1 MYSVKNLEKY
11 YSTRKETMN
20 NELFDVIRKT
30 VCLNNP
36 VGTLV
41 GYYDENLTITMASE
55 YFLYNLGYSL
65 EEFER
70 ACNSSLRKILCDDIA
85 DDLREW
91 EGVKEGRMLTS
102 DGTPVAVRIIKSDSV
117 DEHGVQ
123 VWVLAVHLAWEH
135 ENLLLINK
143 AIHSA
148 PWYIDF
154 DKNGMIEKV
163 YWSQT
168 FRQMLGYK
176 SKEEFPDVLESWSDA
191 IHPEDKEATLEC
203 FFGAV
208 HDKSGKE
215 KYDVE
220 YRFRLADGTY
230 HWVHEVGEVIRRLD
244 GSPSR
249 VAGVFIDIEKVV
261 NTRRKLKKAEAFHD
275 AFTNTNLCEYYV
287 DLQDNTY
294 EPLKVAAG
302 LQDIFDKSQ
311 TWDELTYN
319 FSIDKVCA
327 EYKDAVK
334 RFYDRGRIAVG
345 FANGEEQ
352 LGLECEIML
361 KGERRWVLNVMV
373 PGKLEGIRYAMVF
386 LRDITDIKLQNSKQQ
401 QLQKRNTDMEHLVNS
416 MAHVVDRFAV
426 CDFEQ
431 DSYEY
436 HNING
441 VLRYPPKG
449 KYGDLIRRVTQSFK
463 TLEPFAPLAECMNPA
478 YIRKHLLKED
488 DIYKFEYCSYEE
500 DIFLV
505 ASLVPLEW
513 RYGVLTKVLWIGIDT
528 TEIKKNE
535 RESRRMLKDAFEA
548 AERASAA
555 KTEFLSNMSHDL
567 RTPMNAIV
575 GLTALAGANLDN
587 VERVKDCLNKIAGSS
602 RHLLGL
608 INEVLDMAR
617 IESGRIA
624 LVDEDFNLQE
634 LVDNM
639 VSMIKPSLVQHGHD
653 FDVNV
658 RHIEH
663 EAVCGDSL
671 RIQQM
676 LINFLTN
683 AIKYTNDGGKI
694 RLDIEELP
702 NGFSELGC
710 FRFIIEDNG
719 IGMSEEFQQVMFNPF
734 TRADDKRTTQVPG
747 TGLGMA
753 IAQNIVTM
761 MNGEIKVKSKLN
773 QGTRIMVTIYLKLQ
787 DKEYEKIKELAGLPV
802 LVVDDDELC
811 CENTVATLQGIGLKG
826 EWVNS
831 GEKAVQLAYAR
842 HDKKD
847 DFFAIIMDWQMPG
860 MDGIETTRKLRERI
874 GSDVT
879 IIMLTSY
886 DYADIV
892 DEAKEAGV
900 DGFIEKPLFRS
911 KLTSTLQ
918 RFIEHKEA
926 ETPRDY
932 LAELKA
938 TDYSQKR
945 VLMVEDNQLN
955 REIACSIIG
964 MTKVQI
970 ETAENGKE
978 AVDKIIQSPEGWF
991 DLVFMDI
998 QMPIMNGYEATA
1010 AIRAL
1015 AGSRGRVPIVAVTA
1029 NAFAEDVQL
1038 AKNAGMNGHLEKPLD
1053 FKKLSKTLTEWLG

>member
-70 ACNSSLRKILCDDIA
+70 ACNSSLRNILCDDIA

-117 DEHGVQ
+117 DENGVK

-176 SKEEFPDVLESWSDA
+176 RQEEFPDVLESWLDG

-208 HDKSGKE
+208 HDKTGKE

-319 FSIDKVCA
+319 FSIDKVCE

-373 PGKLEGIRYAMVF
+373 PGKLDGIRYAMVF

-449 KYGDLIRRVTQSFK
+449 KYGDLIKRVTQSFK
-463 TLEPFAPLAECMNPA
+463 TLESFAPLAECMNPA
-478 YIRKHLLKED
+478 YIRKHLLKEG

-535 RESRRMLKDAFEA
+535 RESRRMLKDAFKA

-639 VSMIKPSLVQHGHD
+639 VSMIKPSLVQHGHN
-653 FDVNV
+653 FDVTIS
-658 RHIEH
+658 HIEH

-694 RLDIEELP
+694 RFNIEELP

-734 TRADDKRTTQVPG
+734 TRADDKRITKVPG
-747 TGLGMA
+747 SGLGMA
-753 IAQNIVTM
+753 IAQNIVEM
-761 MNGEIKVKSKLN
+761 MNGEIKVESKPN
-773 QGTRIMVTIYLKLQ
+773 QGTKIVVTIYLKLQ

-831 GEKAVQLAYAR
+831 GEKAVQLSYAR

-860 MDGIETTRKLRERI
+860 MDGIETNRRIRERI

-911 KLTSTLQ
+911 KLTSILQ

-926 ETPRDY
+926 EVPRDY
-932 LAELKA
+932 MAELKA
-938 TDYSQKR
+938 IDYSQKR
-945 VLMVEDNQLN
+945 VLLVEDNQLN

-1015 AGSRGRVPIVAVTA
+1015 AGSRGKVPIVAVTA

>member
-11 YSTRKETMN
+11 YSASQTAMN
-20 NELFDVIRKT
+20 SELFSVIRKT

-70 ACNSSLRKILCDDIA
+70 ACNSSLSKILCDDIA

-208 HDKSGKE
+208 HDKTGKE

-319 FSIDKVCA
+319 FSIDKVCE

-401 QLQKRNTDMEHLVNS
+401 QLQKHNTDMEHLVNS
-416 MAHVVDRFAV
+416 MAQVVDRFAV

-431 DSYEY
+431 DIYEY

-441 VLRYPPKG
+441 VLRYPDKG
-449 KYGDLIRRVTQSFK
+449 KYSDLIKHVTQNFK
-463 TLEPFAPLAECMNPA
+463 TLEPFAPLAECLNPA
-478 YIRKHLLKED
+478 YIRKHLLKEG

-535 RESRRMLKDAFEA
+535 RESRRMLKDAFKA

-639 VSMIKPSLVQHGHD
+639 VSMIKPSLVQHGHN

-694 RLDIEELP
+694 RFDIEELP

-753 IAQNIVTM
+753 IAQNIVKM
-761 MNGEIKVKSKLN
+761 MNGEIKVESKLN

-860 MDGIETTRKLRERI
+860 MDGIETTRKIRERI

-926 ETPRDY
+926 EKPRDY

-978 AVDKIIQSPEGWF
+978 AVDKLIQSPEGWF

-1015 AGSRGRVPIVAVTA
+1015 AGSRGKVPIVAVTA

>member
-20 NELFDVIRKT
+20 NELFDVIREI
-30 VCLNNP
+30 VCRNNP
-36 VGTLV
+36 VGALV
-41 GYYDENLTITMASE
+41 GYYDDNLTIAMASE
-55 YFLYNLGYSL
+55 YFLYNLGYSM

-70 ACNSSLRKILCDDIA
+70 ACNSSLRNILCDDIA
-85 DDLREW
+85 DDLHEW
-91 EGVKEGRMLTS
+91 EGFKESRMMSS
-102 DGTPVAVRIIKSDSV
+102 DGTPVAVRMLKSDSV
-117 DEHGVQ
+117 DENGVP

-176 SKEEFPDVLESWSDA
+176 SKEEFPDVLESWSDG
-191 IHPEDKEATLEC
+191 IHPEDREATLEC

-208 HDKSGKE
+208 HDKTGKE

-249 VAGVFIDIEKVV
+249 VAGVFIDIEKAVKD
-261 NTRRKLKKAEAFHD
+261 RRNLKKAEAFHD

-294 EPLKVAAG
+294 ESLKVAAG
-302 LQDIFDKSQ
+302 LQDIFDKSR
-311 TWDELTYN
+311 TWDELARN
-319 FSIDKVCA
+319 FAIDKVCE

-334 RFYDRGRIAVG
+334 SFYDRGRIAVG

-431 DSYEY
+431 DIYEY

-449 KYGDLIRRVTQSFK
+449 KYGDLIKRVTQSFK
-463 TLEPFAPLAECMNPA
+463 TLEPLAPLAECMNPA

-535 RESRRMLKDAFEA
+535 RESRRMLKDAFKA

-753 IAQNIVTM
+753 IAQNIVKM
-761 MNGEIKVKSKLN
+761 MNGEIKVESKLN

-860 MDGIETTRKLRERI
+860 MDGIETTRKIRERI

-926 ETPRDY
+926 EKPKDY

-938 TDYSQKR
+938 IDYSQKR
-945 VLMVEDNQLN
+945 VLVVEDNQLN

-978 AVDKIIQSPEGWF
+978 AVDKLIQSPEGWF

-1015 AGSRGRVPIVAVTA
+1015 AGSRGKVPIVAVTA

>member
-11 YSTRKETMN
+11 YSASQIAMN
-20 NELFDVIRKT
+20 SELFSVIRKT

-70 ACNSSLRKILCDDIA
+70 ACNSSLRNILCDDIA

-117 DEHGVQ
+117 DENGVK

-176 SKEEFPDVLESWSDA
+176 RQEEFPDVLESWLDG

-208 HDKSGKE
+208 HDKTGKE

-319 FSIDKVCA
+319 FSIDKVCE

-449 KYGDLIRRVTQSFK
+449 KYGDLIKRVTQSFK
-463 TLEPFAPLAECMNPA
+463 TLESFAPLAECMNPA
-478 YIRKHLLKED
+478 YIRKHLLKEG

-535 RESRRMLKDAFEA
+535 RESRRMLKDAFKA

-753 IAQNIVTM
+753 IAQNIVEM
-761 MNGEIKVKSKLN
+761 MNGEIKVESKPN
-773 QGTRIMVTIYLKLQ
+773 QGTKIVVTIYLKLQ

-811 CENTVATLQGIGLKG
+811 CENTVATLQGIGLRG

-860 MDGIETTRKLRERI
+860 MDGIETTRKIRERI

-1015 AGSRGRVPIVAVTA
+1015 AGSRGKVPIVAVTA

>member
-11 YSTRKETMN
+11 YSTKKETMN
-20 NELFDVIRKT
+20 NELFDVIRET
-30 VCLNNP
+30 VCQNNP
-36 VGTLV
+36 VGALV
-41 GYYDENLTITMASE
+41 GYYDDNLTIAMASE
-55 YFLYNLGYSL
+55 YFLYNLGYSM

-70 ACNSSLRKILCDDIA
+70 ACNSSLRNILCDDIA

-91 EGVKEGRMLTS
+91 EGFKESRMMSS
-102 DGTPVAVRIIKSDSV
+102 DGTPVAVRMLKSDSV
-117 DEHGVQ
+117 DENGVP
-123 VWVLAVHLAWEH
+123 VWVMAVHLDWEH
-135 ENLLLINK
+135 ENLMLINK
-143 AIHSA
+143 AINSA

-154 DKNGMIEKV
+154 DKNGMVERV
-163 YWSQT
+163 YWSPT
-168 FRQMLGYK
+168 FLDMLGYK
-176 SKEEFPDVLESWSDA
+176 SKEEFPNVLESWSDA

-203 FFGAV
+203 FFDAV
-208 HDKSGKE
+208 HDKTDEE

-230 HWVHEVGEVIRRLD
+230 HWFHEVGEVIRRVD

-249 VAGVFIDIEKVV
+249 VAGVFIDIEKVM
-261 NTRRKLKKAEAFHD
+261 NARHNLKKAEAFHD
-275 AFTNTNLCEYYV
+275 AFTNSNLCEYYV
-287 DLQDNTY
+287 DLQDNSF
-294 EPLKVAAG
+294 ESLKVDES
-302 LQDIFDKSQ
+302 LQDIFQQSYN
-311 TWDELTYN
+311 WDELAHN
-319 FSIDKVCA
+319 FVIHKVCE

-334 RFYDRGRIAVG
+334 RFYDRGRIAVA

-361 KGERRWVLNVMV
+361 RGERRWVLNVMV
-373 PGKLEGIRYAMVF
+373 PGKMEGIRYAMVF
-386 LRDITDIKLQNSKQQ
+386 LRDITDIKLQNAKQQ

-431 DSYEY
+431 DIYEY

-441 VLRYPPKG
+441 VLRYPDKG
-449 KYGDLIRRVTQSFK
+449 KYSDLIKKVTQSFK
-463 TLEPFAPLAECMNPA
+463 TLEPLAPLTECLSPA
-478 YIRKHLLKED
+478 YIRKHLLKEG

-513 RYGVLTKVLWIGIDT
+513 RYGVLTKVLWISIDT

-535 RESRRMLKDAFEA
+535 RASRRMLKDAFKA

-639 VSMIKPSLVQHGHD
+639 VSMIKPSLVQHGHN

-683 AIKYTNDGGKI
+683 AVKYTNDGGKI
-694 RLDIEELP
+694 RFNIEELP

-734 TRADDKRTTQVPG
+734 TRADDKRITKVPG
-747 TGLGMA
+747 SGLGMA
-753 IAQNIVTM
+753 IAQNIVEM
-761 MNGEIKVKSKLN
+761 MNGEIKVESKPN
-773 QGTRIMVTIYLKLQ
+773 QGTKIVVTIYLKLQ

-860 MDGIETTRKLRERI
+860 MDGIETTRRIRERI

-911 KLTSTLQ
+911 KLTSILQ

-926 ETPRDY
+926 EVPRDY
-932 LAELKA
+932 MAELKA
-938 TDYSQKR
+938 IDYSQKR
-945 VLMVEDNQLN
+945 VLLVEDNQLN

-1015 AGSRGRVPIVAVTA
+1015 AGSRGKVPIVAVTA

>member
-20 NELFDVIRKT
+20 NELFDVIRET

-117 DEHGVQ
+117 DENGVK

-176 SKEEFPDVLESWSDA
+176 RQEEFPDVLESWLDG

-208 HDKSGKE
+208 HDKTGKE

-319 FSIDKVCA
+319 FSIDKVCE

-431 DSYEY
+431 DIYEY

-441 VLRYPPKG
+441 VLRYPDKG
-449 KYGDLIRRVTQSFK
+449 KYSELIKKVTQSFK
-463 TLEPFAPLAECMNPA
+463 TLEPLAPLTECLSPA
-478 YIRKHLLKED
+478 YIRKHLLKEG

-513 RYGVLTKVLWIGIDT
+513 RYGVLTKVLWISIDT

-535 RESRRMLKDAFEA
+535 RASRRMLKDAFKA

-639 VSMIKPSLVQHGHD
+639 VSMIKPSLVQHGHN
-653 FDVNV
+653 FDVTIS
-658 RHIEH
+658 HIEH

-694 RLDIEELP
+694 RFNIEELP

-734 TRADDKRTTQVPG
+734 TRADDKRITKVPG
-747 TGLGMA
+747 SGLGMA
-753 IAQNIVTM
+753 IAQNIVEM
-761 MNGEIKVKSKLN
+761 MNGEIKVESKPN
-773 QGTRIMVTIYLKLQ
+773 QGTKIVVTIYLKLQ

-831 GEKAVQLAYAR
+831 GEKAVQLSYAR

-860 MDGIETTRKLRERI
+860 MDGIETTRKIRERI

-926 ETPRDY
+926 EKPRDY

-938 TDYSQKR
+938 IDYSQKR
-945 VLMVEDNQLN
+945 VLLVEDNQLN

-1015 AGSRGRVPIVAVTA
+1015 AGSRGKVPIVAVTA

>member
-11 YSTRKETMN
+11 YSASQTAMN
-20 NELFDVIRKT
+20 SELFSVIRKT

-70 ACNSSLRKILCDDIA
+70 ACNSSLRNILCDDIA

-117 DEHGVQ
+117 DENGVK

-176 SKEEFPDVLESWSDA
+176 RQEEFPDVLESWLDG

-208 HDKSGKE
+208 HDKTGKE

-319 FSIDKVCA
+319 FSIDKVCE

-431 DSYEY
+431 DIYEY

-449 KYGDLIRRVTQSFK
+449 KYGDLIKRVTQSFK
-463 TLEPFAPLAECMNPA
+463 TLESFAPLAECMNPA
-478 YIRKHLLKED
+478 YIRKHLLKEG

-535 RESRRMLKDAFEA
+535 RESRRMLKDAFKA

-753 IAQNIVTM
+753 IAQNIVKM
-761 MNGEIKVKSKLN
+761 MNGEIKVESKLN

-811 CENTVATLQGIGLKG
+811 CENTVATLQGIGLNG

-860 MDGIETTRKLRERI
+860 MDGIETTRKIRERI

-926 ETPRDY
+926 EKPRDY

-998 QMPIMNGYEATA
+998 QMPLMNGYEATA

>member
-20 NELFDVIRKT
+20 NELFDVIRET

-91 EGVKEGRMLTS
+91 EGVREGRMLTA
-102 DGTPVAVRIIKSDSV
+102 DDTPVAVRIVKGDSV
-117 DEHGVQ
+117 DEHGVK

-176 SKEEFPDVLESWSDA
+176 RQEEFPDVLESWLDG
-191 IHPEDKEATLEC
+191 IHPEDKEATVEC

-208 HDKSGKE
+208 HDKTGKE

-294 EPLKVAAG
+294 ESLKVAAG

-319 FSIDKVCA
+319 FSIDKVCE

-416 MAHVVDRFAV
+416 MAQVVDRFAV

-431 DSYEY
+431 DIYEY

-449 KYGDLIRRVTQSFK
+449 KYGDLIKRVTQSFK

-587 VERVKDCLNKIAGSS
+587 IERVKDCLNKIAGSS

-676 LINFLTN
+676 LINFLIN
-683 AIKYTNDGGKI
+683 AVKYTHDGGKI

-753 IAQNIVTM
+753 IAQNIVKM
-761 MNGEIKVKSKLN
+761 MNGEIKVESKLN

-860 MDGIETTRKLRERI
+860 MDGIETTRKIRERI

-892 DEAKEAGV
+892 DEAKDAGV

-1015 AGSRGRVPIVAVTA
+1015 AGSRGKVPIVAVTA

>member
-1 MYSVKNLEKY
+1 M
-11 YSTRKETMN
+11 
-20 NELFDVIRKT
+20 
-30 VCLNNP
+30 
-36 VGTLV
+36 
-41 GYYDENLTITMASE
+41 DEA
-55 YFLYNLGYSL
+55 
-65 EEFER
+65 
-70 ACNSSLRKILCDDIA
+70 
-85 DDLREW
+85 
-91 EGVKEGRMLTS
+91 
-102 DGTPVAVRIIKSDSV
+102 
-117 DEHGVQ
+117 
-123 VWVLAVHLAWEH
+123 
-135 ENLLLINK
+135 
-143 AIHSA
+143 
-148 PWYIDF
+148 
-154 DKNGMIEKV
+154 
-163 YWSQT
+163 
-168 FRQMLGYK
+168 
-176 SKEEFPDVLESWSDA
+176 
-191 IHPEDKEATLEC
+191 
-203 FFGAV
+203 
-208 HDKSGKE
+208 
-215 KYDVE
+215 
-220 YRFRLADGTY
+220 
-230 HWVHEVGEVIRRLD
+230 
-244 GSPSR
+244 
-249 VAGVFIDIEKVV
+249 
-261 NTRRKLKKAEAFHD
+261 
-275 AFTNTNLCEYYV
+275 
-287 DLQDNTY
+287 
-294 EPLKVAAG
+294 
-302 LQDIFDKSQ
+302 
-311 TWDELTYN
+311 
-319 FSIDKVCA
+319 
-327 EYKDAVK
+327 
-334 RFYDRGRIAVG
+334 
-345 FANGEEQ
+345 
-352 LGLECEIML
+352 
-361 KGERRWVLNVMV
+361 
-373 PGKLEGIRYAMVF
+373 
-386 LRDITDIKLQNSKQQ
+386 
-401 QLQKRNTDMEHLVNS
+401 
-416 MAHVVDRFAV
+416 
-426 CDFEQ
+426 
-431 DSYEY
+431 
-436 HNING
+436 
-441 VLRYPPKG
+441 
-449 KYGDLIRRVTQSFK
+449 
-463 TLEPFAPLAECMNPA
+463 
-478 YIRKHLLKED
+478 
-488 DIYKFEYCSYEE
+488 
-500 DIFLV
+500 
-505 ASLVPLEW
+505 
-513 RYGVLTKVLWIGIDT
+513 
-528 TEIKKNE
+528 
-535 RESRRMLKDAFEA
+535 
-548 AERASAA
+548 
-555 KTEFLSNMSHDL
+555 
-567 RTPMNAIV
+567 
-575 GLTALAGANLDN
+575 
-587 VERVKDCLNKIAGSS
+587 
-602 RHLLGL
+602 
-608 INEVLDMAR
+608 
-617 IESGRIA
+617 
-624 LVDEDFNLQE
+624 FNLQE

-639 VSMIKPSLVQHGHD
+639 VSRIKPSLVQHGHD
-653 FDVNV
+653 FDVNA

-753 IAQNIVTM
+753 IAQNIVKM
-761 MNGEIKVKSKLN
+761 MNGEIKVESKLN

-860 MDGIETTRKLRERI
+860 MDGIETTRKIRERI

-892 DEAKEAGV
+892 DEAKDAGV

-926 ETPRDY
+926 EKPRDY

-1015 AGSRGRVPIVAVTA
+1015 AGSRGKVPIVAVTA

>member
-20 NELFDVIRKT
+20 NELFDVIRET

-70 ACNSSLRKILCDDIA
+70 ACNSSLRNILCDDIA

-117 DEHGVQ
+117 DENGVP

-154 DKNGMIEKV
+154 DKNGMVERV

-168 FRQMLGYK
+168 FLEMLGYK
-176 SKEEFPDVLESWSDA
+176 SKEEFPDVLESWSDGL
-191 IHPEDKEATLEC
+191 HPEDKEATLEC

-208 HDKSGKE
+208 HDKTGKK

-220 YRFRLADGTY
+220 YRFRRADGTY
-230 HWVHEVGEVIRRLD
+230 HWIHEVGEVIRRLD

-319 FSIDKVCA
+319 FAIDKVCE

-401 QLQKRNTDMEHLVNS
+401 QLKKRNTDMEHLVNS

-431 DSYEY
+431 DIYEY

-449 KYGDLIRRVTQSFK
+449 KYGDLIKRVTQSFK

-478 YIRKHLLKED
+478 YIRKHLLKEG

-535 RESRRMLKDAFEA
+535 RESRRMLKDAFKA

-676 LINFLTN
+676 LINFLIN
-683 AIKYTNDGGKI
+683 AVKYTHDGGKI
-694 RLDIEELP
+694 RFDIEELP

-753 IAQNIVTM
+753 IAQNIVKM
-761 MNGEIKVKSKLN
+761 MNGEIKVESKLDE
-773 QGTRIMVTIYLKLQ
+773 GTRIAVTIYLKLQ

-860 MDGIETTRKLRERI
+860 MDGIETTRKIRERI

-1015 AGSRGRVPIVAVTA
+1015 AGSRGKVPIVAVTA

>member
-11 YSTRKETMN
+11 YSASQTAMN
-20 NELFDVIRKT
+20 SELFSVIRKT

-117 DEHGVQ
+117 DENGVK

-176 SKEEFPDVLESWSDA
+176 RQEEFPDVLESWLDG

-208 HDKSGKE
+208 HDKTGKE

-302 LQDIFDKSQ
+302 LQDIFDKSR

-319 FSIDKVCA
+319 FSIDKVCE

-449 KYGDLIRRVTQSFK
+449 KYGDLIKRVTQSFK
-463 TLEPFAPLAECMNPA
+463 TLEPLAPLAECMNPA

-535 RESRRMLKDAFEA
+535 RESRRMLKDAFKA

-719 IGMSEEFQQVMFNPF
+719 IGMSDEFQQVMFNPF

-753 IAQNIVTM
+753 IAQNIVKM
-761 MNGEIKVKSKLN
+761 MNGEIKVESKLN

-860 MDGIETTRKLRERI
+860 MDGIETTRKIRERI

-892 DEAKEAGV
+892 DEAKDAGV

-1015 AGSRGRVPIVAVTA
+1015 AGSRGKVPIVAVTA

>member
-1 MYSVKNLEKY
+1 
-11 YSTRKETMN
+11 
-20 NELFDVIRKT
+20 
-30 VCLNNP
+30 
-36 VGTLV
+36 
-41 GYYDENLTITMASE
+41 MA
-55 YFLYNLGYSL
+55 
-65 EEFER
+65 
-70 ACNSSLRKILCDDIA
+70 
-85 DDLREW
+85 
-91 EGVKEGRMLTS
+91 
-102 DGTPVAVRIIKSDSV
+102 
-117 DEHGVQ
+117 
-123 VWVLAVHLAWEH
+123 
-135 ENLLLINK
+135 
-143 AIHSA
+143 
-148 PWYIDF
+148 
-154 DKNGMIEKV
+154 
-163 YWSQT
+163 
-168 FRQMLGYK
+168 
-176 SKEEFPDVLESWSDA
+176 
-191 IHPEDKEATLEC
+191 
-203 FFGAV
+203 
-208 HDKSGKE
+208 
-215 KYDVE
+215 
-220 YRFRLADGTY
+220 
-230 HWVHEVGEVIRRLD
+230 
-244 GSPSR
+244 
-249 VAGVFIDIEKVV
+249 
-261 NTRRKLKKAEAFHD
+261 
-275 AFTNTNLCEYYV
+275 
-287 DLQDNTY
+287 
-294 EPLKVAAG
+294 
-302 LQDIFDKSQ
+302 QDI
-311 TWDELTYN
+311 
-319 FSIDKVCA
+319 
-327 EYKDAVK
+327 
-334 RFYDRGRIAVG
+334 
-345 FANGEEQ
+345 
-352 LGLECEIML
+352 
-361 KGERRWVLNVMV
+361 
-373 PGKLEGIRYAMVF
+373 
-386 LRDITDIKLQNSKQQ
+386 
-401 QLQKRNTDMEHLVNS
+401 
-416 MAHVVDRFAV
+416 
-426 CDFEQ
+426 
-431 DSYEY
+431 YEY

-441 VLRYPPKG
+441 VLRYLDKG
-449 KYGDLIRRVTQSFK
+449 KYSELIKKVTQSFK
-463 TLEPFAPLAECMNPA
+463 TLEPLAPLTECLSPA
-478 YIRKHLLKED
+478 YIRKHLLKEG

-513 RYGVLTKVLWIGIDT
+513 RYGVLTKVLWISIDT

-535 RESRRMLKDAFEA
+535 RASRRMLKDAFKA

-587 VERVKDCLNKIAGSS
+587 VERVKGCLNKIAGSS

-639 VSMIKPSLVQHGHD
+639 VSMIKPSLVQHGHN

-683 AIKYTNDGGKI
+683 SIKYTNDGGKI
-694 RLDIEELP
+694 RFDIEELP

-753 IAQNIVTM
+753 IAQNIVKM
-761 MNGEIKVKSKLN
+761 MNGEIKVESKLN

-842 HDKKD
+842 NDKKD

-860 MDGIETTRKLRERI
+860 MDGIETTRKIRERI

-926 ETPRDY
+926 EVPRDY
-932 LAELKA
+932 MAELKA
-938 TDYSQKR
+938 IDYSQKR
-945 VLMVEDNQLN
+945 VLLVEDNQLN

-1015 AGSRGRVPIVAVTA
+1015 AGSRGKVPIVAVTA

-1053 FKKLSKTLTEWLG
+1053 FKKLSKTLTEWLLGRERTFVEVAHDAAQQAVVAGRYAVVVVQRVAGDGIDENLELLGIGNVVKQFRVQCVQAFDEQHGAFFQFKALAVIFANARNEIIFRYFHGLSGNQS

>member
-1 MYSVKNLEKY
+1 M
-11 YSTRKETMN
+11 
-20 NELFDVIRKT
+20 
-30 VCLNNP
+30 
-36 VGTLV
+36 
-41 GYYDENLTITMASE
+41 
-55 YFLYNLGYSL
+55 
-65 EEFER
+65 
-70 ACNSSLRKILCDDIA
+70 
-85 DDLREW
+85 
-91 EGVKEGRMLTS
+91 
-102 DGTPVAVRIIKSDSV
+102 
-117 DEHGVQ
+117 
-123 VWVLAVHLAWEH
+123 
-135 ENLLLINK
+135 
-143 AIHSA
+143 
-148 PWYIDF
+148 
-154 DKNGMIEKV
+154 
-163 YWSQT
+163 
-168 FRQMLGYK
+168 
-176 SKEEFPDVLESWSDA
+176 
-191 IHPEDKEATLEC
+191 
-203 FFGAV
+203 
-208 HDKSGKE
+208 
-215 KYDVE
+215 
-220 YRFRLADGTY
+220 
-230 HWVHEVGEVIRRLD
+230 
-244 GSPSR
+244 
-249 VAGVFIDIEKVV
+249 
-261 NTRRKLKKAEAFHD
+261 
-275 AFTNTNLCEYYV
+275 
-287 DLQDNTY
+287 
-294 EPLKVAAG
+294 
-302 LQDIFDKSQ
+302 
-311 TWDELTYN
+311 
-319 FSIDKVCA
+319 
-327 EYKDAVK
+327 
-334 RFYDRGRIAVG
+334 
-345 FANGEEQ
+345 
-352 LGLECEIML
+352 
-361 KGERRWVLNVMV
+361 
-373 PGKLEGIRYAMVF
+373 
-386 LRDITDIKLQNSKQQ
+386 
-401 QLQKRNTDMEHLVNS
+401 
-416 MAHVVDRFAV
+416 
-426 CDFEQ
+426 
-431 DSYEY
+431 
-436 HNING
+436 
-441 VLRYPPKG
+441 
-449 KYGDLIRRVTQSFK
+449 
-463 TLEPFAPLAECMNPA
+463 APLTECLSPA
-478 YIRKHLLKED
+478 YIRKHLLKEG

-513 RYGVLTKVLWIGIDT
+513 RYGVLTKVLWISIDT

-535 RESRRMLKDAFEA
+535 RASRRMLKDAFKA

-587 VERVKDCLNKIAGSS
+587 VERVKGCLNKIAGSS

-639 VSMIKPSLVQHGHD
+639 VSMIKPSLVQHGHN

-683 AIKYTNDGGKI
+683 SIKYTNDGGKI
-694 RLDIEELP
+694 RFDIEELP

-753 IAQNIVTM
+753 IAQNIVKM
-761 MNGEIKVKSKLN
+761 MNGEIKVESKLN

-860 MDGIETTRKLRERI
+860 MDGIETTRKIRERI

-926 ETPRDY
+926 EKPRDY

-1015 AGSRGRVPIVAVTA
+1015 AGSRGKVPIVAVTA

-1053 FKKLSKTLTEWLG
+1053 LKKLSKTLTEWLG

>member
-11 YSTRKETMN
+11 YSASQIAMN
-20 NELFDVIRKT
+20 SELFSVIRKT

-70 ACNSSLRKILCDDIA
+70 ACNSSLRNILCDDIA

-117 DEHGVQ
+117 DENGVK

-176 SKEEFPDVLESWSDA
+176 RQEEFPDVLESWLDG

-208 HDKSGKE
+208 HDKTGKE

-319 FSIDKVCA
+319 FSIDKVCE

-449 KYGDLIRRVTQSFK
+449 KYGDLIKRVTQSFK
-463 TLEPFAPLAECMNPA
+463 TLESFAPLAECMNPA
-478 YIRKHLLKED
+478 YIRKHLLKEG

-513 RYGVLTKVLWIGIDT
+513 RYGVLTKVLWISIDT

-535 RESRRMLKDAFEA
+535 RASRRMLKDAFKA

-587 VERVKDCLNKIAGSS
+587 VERVKGCLNKIAGSS

-747 TGLGMA
+747 SGLGMA
-753 IAQNIVTM
+753 IAQNIVKM
-761 MNGEIKVKSKLN
+761 MNGEIKVESKLN

-860 MDGIETTRKLRERI
+860 MDGIATTRKIRERI

-892 DEAKEAGV
+892 DEAKDAGV

-926 ETPRDY
+926 EKPKDY

-938 TDYSQKR
+938 IDYSQKR
-945 VLMVEDNQLN
+945 VLVVEDNQLN

-978 AVDKIIQSPEGWF
+978 AVDKLIQSPEGWF

-1015 AGSRGRVPIVAVTA
+1015 AGSRGKVPIVAVTA

>member
-1 MYSVKNLEKY
+1 MYSVKNIEKY
-11 YSTRKETMN
+11 YSTDKKTMN
-20 NELFDVIRKT
+20 SELFDVIRET

-41 GYYDENLTITMASE
+41 GYYDDNLTIAMASE

-70 ACNSSLRKILCDDIA
+70 ACNSSLRNILCDDIA

-117 DEHGVQ
+117 DENGVK

-176 SKEEFPDVLESWSDA
+176 RQEEFPDVLESWLDG

-208 HDKSGKE
+208 HDKTGKE

-302 LQDIFDKSQ
+302 LQDIFDKSR

-319 FSIDKVCA
+319 FSIDKVCE

-431 DSYEY
+431 DIYEY

-449 KYGDLIRRVTQSFK
+449 KYGDLIKRVTQSFK
-463 TLEPFAPLAECMNPA
+463 TLESFAPLAECMNPA
-478 YIRKHLLKED
+478 YIRKHLLKEG

-535 RESRRMLKDAFEA
+535 RESRRMLKDAFKA

-639 VSMIKPSLVQHGHD
+639 VSMIKPSLV
-653 FDVNV
+653 
-658 RHIEH
+658 
-663 EAVCGDSL
+663 
-671 RIQQM
+671 
-676 LINFLTN
+676 
-683 AIKYTNDGGKI
+683 
-694 RLDIEELP
+694 
-702 NGFSELGC
+702 
-710 FRFIIEDNG
+710 
-719 IGMSEEFQQVMFNPF
+719 
-734 TRADDKRTTQVPG
+734 
-747 TGLGMA
+747 
-753 IAQNIVTM
+753 
-761 MNGEIKVKSKLN
+761 
-773 QGTRIMVTIYLKLQ
+773 
-787 DKEYEKIKELAGLPV
+787 
-802 LVVDDDELC
+802 
-811 CENTVATLQGIGLKG
+811 
-826 EWVNS
+826 
-831 GEKAVQLAYAR
+831 
-842 HDKKD
+842 
-847 DFFAIIMDWQMPG
+847 
-860 MDGIETTRKLRERI
+860 
-874 GSDVT
+874 
-879 IIMLTSY
+879 
-886 DYADIV
+886 
-892 DEAKEAGV
+892 
-900 DGFIEKPLFRS
+900 
-911 KLTSTLQ
+911 
-918 RFIEHKEA
+918 
-926 ETPRDY
+926 
-932 LAELKA
+932 
-938 TDYSQKR
+938 
-945 VLMVEDNQLN
+945 
-955 REIACSIIG
+955 
-964 MTKVQI
+964 
-970 ETAENGKE
+970 
-978 AVDKIIQSPEGWF
+978 
-991 DLVFMDI
+991 
-998 QMPIMNGYEATA
+998 
-1010 AIRAL
+1010 
-1015 AGSRGRVPIVAVTA
+1015 
-1029 NAFAEDVQL
+1029 
-1038 AKNAGMNGHLEKPLD
+1038 
-1053 FKKLSKTLTEWLG
+1053 

>member
-11 YSTRKETMN
+11 YSASQTAMN
-20 NELFDVIRKT
+20 SELFSVIRKT

-70 ACNSSLRKILCDDIA
+70 VCNSSLRKILCDDIA

-176 SKEEFPDVLESWSDA
+176 SKEDFPDVLESWSDA

-319 FSIDKVCA
+319 FSIDKVCE

-334 RFYDRGRIAVG
+334 RFYDRGRI
-345 FANGEEQ
+345 
-352 LGLECEIML
+352 
-361 KGERRWVLNVMV
+361 GERRWVLNVMV

-431 DSYEY
+431 DIYEY

-449 KYGDLIRRVTQSFK
+449 KYGDLIKRVTQSFK
-463 TLEPFAPLAECMNPA
+463 TLESFAPLAECMNPA
-478 YIRKHLLKED
+478 YIRKHLLKEG

-535 RESRRMLKDAFEA
+535 RESRRMLKDAFKA

-753 IAQNIVTM
+753 IAQNIVKM
-761 MNGEIKVKSKLN
+761 MNGEIKVESKLN

-860 MDGIETTRKLRERI
+860 MDGIETTRKIRERI

-892 DEAKEAGV
+892 DEAKDAGV

-1015 AGSRGRVPIVAVTA
+1015 AGSRGKVPIVAVTA

>member
-11 YSTRKETMN
+11 YSASQTAMN
-20 NELFDVIRKT
+20 SELFSVIRKT

-70 ACNSSLRKILCDDIA
+70 ACNSSLRNILCDDIA

-117 DEHGVQ
+117 DENGVK

-176 SKEEFPDVLESWSDA
+176 RQEEFPDVLESWLDG

-208 HDKSGKE
+208 HDKTGKE

-319 FSIDKVCA
+319 FSIDKVCE

-431 DSYEY
+431 DIYEY

-449 KYGDLIRRVTQSFK
+449 KYGDLIKRVTQSFK
-463 TLEPFAPLAECMNPA
+463 TLESFAPLAECMNPA
-478 YIRKHLLKED
+478 YIRKHLLKEG

-535 RESRRMLKDAFEA
+535 RESRRMLKDAFKA

-608 INEVLDMAR
+608 INEVLDMR
-617 IESGRIA
+617 
-624 LVDEDFNLQE
+624 V
-634 LVDNM
+634 
-639 VSMIKPSLVQHGHD
+639 
-653 FDVNV
+653 
-658 RHIEH
+658 
-663 EAVCGDSL
+663 
-671 RIQQM
+671 
-676 LINFLTN
+676 
-683 AIKYTNDGGKI
+683 
-694 RLDIEELP
+694 
-702 NGFSELGC
+702 
-710 FRFIIEDNG
+710 
-719 IGMSEEFQQVMFNPF
+719 
-734 TRADDKRTTQVPG
+734 
-747 TGLGMA
+747 
-753 IAQNIVTM
+753 
-761 MNGEIKVKSKLN
+761 
-773 QGTRIMVTIYLKLQ
+773 LKA
-787 DKEYEKIKELAGLPV
+787 AGLR
-802 LVVDDDELC
+802 
-811 CENTVATLQGIGLKG
+811 
-826 EWVNS
+826 W
-831 GEKAVQLAYAR
+831 
-842 HDKKD
+842 
-847 DFFAIIMDWQMPG
+847 W
-860 MDGIETTRKLRERI
+860 TRP
-874 GSDVT
+874 ST
-879 IIMLTSY
+879 C
-886 DYADIV
+886 
-892 DEAKEAGV
+892 
-900 DGFIEKPLFRS
+900 RS
-911 KLTSTLQ
+911 L
-918 RFIEHKEA
+918 
-926 ETPRDY
+926 
-932 LAELKA
+932 
-938 TDYSQKR
+938 
-945 VLMVEDNQLN
+945 
-955 REIACSIIG
+955 
-964 MTKVQI
+964 
-970 ETAENGKE
+970 
-978 AVDKIIQSPEGWF
+978 
-991 DLVFMDI
+991 
-998 QMPIMNGYEATA
+998 
-1010 AIRAL
+1010 
-1015 AGSRGRVPIVAVTA
+1015 
-1029 NAFAEDVQL
+1029 
-1038 AKNAGMNGHLEKPLD
+1038 
-1053 FKKLSKTLTEWLG
+1053 

>member
-11 YSTRKETMN
+11 YSASQTAMN
-20 NELFDVIRKT
+20 SELFSVIRKT

-70 ACNSSLRKILCDDIA
+70 ACNSSLRNILCDDIA

-117 DEHGVQ
+117 DENGVK

-176 SKEEFPDVLESWSDA
+176 RQEEFPDVLESWLDG

-208 HDKSGKE
+208 HDKTGKE

-319 FSIDKVCA
+319 FSIDKVCE

-431 DSYEY
+431 DIYEY

-449 KYGDLIRRVTQSFK
+449 KYGDLIKRVTQSFK
-463 TLEPFAPLAECMNPA
+463 TLESFAPLAECMNPA
-478 YIRKHLLKED
+478 YIRKHLLKEG

-535 RESRRMLKDAFEA
+535 RESRRMLKDAFKA
-548 AERASAA
+548 VERASAA

-608 INEVLDMAR
+608 INEVLDMAC
-617 IESGRIA
+617 IESGRIV

-753 IAQNIVTM
+753 IAQNIVKM
-761 MNGEIKVKSKLN
+761 MNGEIKVESKLN

-860 MDGIETTRKLRERI
+860 MDGIETTRKIRERI

-1015 AGSRGRVPIVAVTA
+1015 AGSRGKVPIVAVTA